1 MARTFVIAPILM
13 VLAVLSGSAQSDLEG
28 LRKNLESRF
37 EILPIASGVVLTPRF
52 RTSVKSIEVSN
63 SAIAID
69 GAPVTGGELRD
80 RLGND
85 ADIVLQF
92 SYLDG
97 DTRRALARG
106 EATPTTPK
114 PVDPTT
120 PTLDPRSVE
129 PDRPAVP
136 RPRRRGEVV
145 RVGGSVTVEADEFV
159 RGDVVAV
166 GGAAR
171 INGEVDGNVVAIGG
185 GVTLGPS
192 AFVHGDVTSVGGGV
206 YRDATAVVR
215 GGVQDIGI
223 GGLWVG
229 DWGRRG
235 DWDWNWGGFYPVA
248 RLTGTLVRITLL
260 AILVAVVLF
269 VARQPVEQ
277 IAERV
282 AADPVKSWFVG
293 FLAEMLFLPVLIMT
307 VVVLAISIIGIP
319 LLVLVPIAIVAG
331 LLVMLVG
338 FTAVAYQIGRL
349 LQDKID
355 VLRTRPYAATLAG
368 ILLIVSPV
376 LLARLLNLSG
386 DFWFMV
392 WPVAAVGFLFEYI
405 AWTTGLGAA
414 ALARWDRPTPPPTT
428 AMTTTG
434 TTL

>member
-1 MARTFVIAPILM
+1 
-13 VLAVLSGSAQSDLEG
+13 
-28 LRKNLESRF
+28 
-37 EILPIASGVVLTPRF
+37 VLTPRF
-52 RTSVKSIEVSN
+52 RTTVKSIELSN
-63 SAIAID
+63 SAIAVD
-69 GAPVTGGELRD
+69 GAPVTGEELRQ

-85 ADIVLQF
+85 ADLVFQL
-92 SYLDG
+92 SYLDP
-97 DTRRALARG
+97 DARRALAQG
-106 EATPTTPK
+106 ETAPSTPK
-114 PVDPTT
+114 PVDPTA

-129 PDRPAVP
+129 PDRPSVP
-136 RPRRRGEVV
+136 RARRRGEIV
-145 RVGGSVTVEADEFV
+145 RIGGSVTVEQDEYV
-159 RGDVVAV
+159 RGDVVSV

-185 GVTLGPS
+185 GVSLGPN
-192 AFVHGDVTSVGGGV
+192 ADVHGDVTSVGGGV
-206 YRDATAVVR
+206 YRDGAAVVR
-215 GGVQDIGI
+215 GGIQDIGI
-223 GGLWVG
+223 GGLWMG
-229 DWGRRG
+229 DWARRG
-235 DWDWNWGGFYPVA
+235 DWNWNWGGFYPVA

-319 LLVLVPIAIVAG
+319 LLVLVPVAIVAG

-338 FTAVAYQIGRL
+338 FTAVAFQIGRL
-349 LQDKID
+349 LQDKVD
-355 VLRTRPYAATLAG
+355 ALRTRPYAATLAG

-376 LLARLLNLSG
+376 LLARLLGLSG
-386 DFWFMV
+386 DFWFVV

-414 ALARWDRPTPPPTT
+414 ALARWGRPGATPPTT
-428 AMTTTG
+428 AMTTTTG
-434 TTL
+434 V